1 MKKLYLLCIF
11 VNLLAPHLTFANE
24 TGYSEKYLEDRYWE
38 FIKERLFDGKT
49 PFLPKFQKDIIVV
62 LEKATRQDS
71 LIVKNLCDELND
83 VLAERKILIS
93 PFTTFNRYSI
103 YLNFGGNMAN
113 TPRQFMNVSPNT
125 NGNQIHQTAYK
136 TYYDLKQRYIDLR
149 FNDTVSFSGRKQYI
163 EYAVVRSLC
172 HLQGDPKLA
181 NVFIKGAILSE
192 FDFNPQGTHFTEVD
206 KFLLAKLYSRD
217 FREQFKS
224 YMVKKYSWL
233 YYMNFI
239 DADGMKFRSYIV
251 SIILG
256 LIILVLTYNKVINR
270 KYARVYLSYLFPGL
284 LIANSL
290 LLIYFVSLFMKN
302 FHFFPWNQ
310 MVVLNA
316 FALIISS
323 LLYLVERFL
332 LRPSIKFSARL
343 IIKVL
348 FLLIL
353 LLIPLFFLYGLTRF
367 FQTNWFIMFFA
378 LALGRGVHL
387 YFREINQSI
396 INKKDVE
403 MSRLKELKAQAEIKS
418 INARINPHF
427 LYNSLNS
434 IAGLVKSNP
443 EKAEKMALSLS
454 DMFRYSINRNNDQFL
469 MVKEEVE
476 VVRTYLEIEQIRF
489 GEKLKYTIDVDSNCN
504 ELKIPRFLI
513 QPLVENAI
521 KHGISKIEETGMVRL
536 EIKQIDEKLNIKVSD
551 NGPEFPEGLVGGYG
565 IQGIYDLLNLIYGDC
580 AELSWQNEPEKNIS
594 IKIALNKLTDK
605 Q

>member
-1 MKKLYLLCIF
+1 MKKLYLIWIF
-11 VNLLAPHLTFANE
+11 VNFLATHLTFANE
-24 TGYSEKYLEDRYWE
+24 TSYSQKYLEDRYWE

-49 PFLPKFQKDIIVV
+49 LFLPKFQEDIIVV

-71 LIVKNLCDELND
+71 LIVKNLCDELNN
-83 VLAERKILIS
+83 VLTEREILIS
-93 PFTTFNRYSI
+93 PLAAYNRFSI

-113 TPRQFMNVSPNT
+113 NSRQFKYVSANI
-125 NGNQIHQTAYK
+125 NGNQIFQSGGSQSF
-136 TYYDLKQRYIDLR
+136 YDLSIRYINLR
-149 FNDTVSFSGRKQYI
+149 FNDTVSFSERKQYI

-172 HLQGDPKLA
+172 HLQGDPQRV

-192 FDFNPQGTHFTEVD
+192 FDFNPQGTHFSDAD
-206 KFLLAKLYSRD
+206 KFLLAKLYSRN
-217 FREQFKS
+217 FREQFKT
-224 YMVKKYSWL
+224 YMLKKYSRL

-239 DADGMKFRSYIV
+239 DADGMKFRAYII

-270 KYARVYLSYLFPGL
+270 KYRRVYLSYLFPGL

-290 LLIYFVSLFMKN
+290 VLIHYVSLFMKN
-302 FHFFPWNQ
+302 FHIFPWYQ
-310 MVVLNA
+310 MVALNA
-316 FALIISS
+316 FALIISF
-323 LLYLVERFL
+323 LLYFIERFL
-332 LRPSIKFSARL
+332 LRPSIVFSVRL
-343 IIKVL
+343 IMKVL
-348 FLLIL
+348 FLLVL
-353 LLIPLFFLYGLTRF
+353 LVIPLFFFYGLTSF

-378 LALGRGVHL
+378 LALGRGAHL

-403 MSRLKELKAQAEIKS
+403 MSKLKELKAQAEINS

-434 IAGLVKSNP
+434 IAGLIKSEP
-443 EKAEKMALSLS
+443 SKAEKMALSLS

-469 MVKEEVE
+469 TIKEEVE

-489 GEKLKYTIDVDSNCN
+489 GEKLKYTIDVDSNCD

-521 KHGISKIEETGMVRL
+521 KHGVSKIEETGIVRL
-536 EIKQIDEKLNIKVSD
+536 EIKQMGGKLIIKVSD
-551 NGPEFPEGLVGGYG
+551 NGPGFPEGLVGGYG
-565 IQGIYDLLNLIYGDC
+565 IQGIYDLLNLIYGDK
-580 AELSWQNEPEKNIS
+580 AELSWQNEPEKSIF
-594 IKIALNKLTDK
+594 IKIDLSKLK
-605 Q
+605 V

>member
-1 MKKLYLLCIF
+1 MKKLYLIWIF
-11 VNLLAPHLTFANE
+11 VNFLATHLTFANE
-24 TGYSEKYLEDRYWE
+24 TSYSKKYLEDRYWE

-49 PFLPKFQKDIIVV
+49 HFLPKFQEDIIVV

-71 LIVKNLCDELND
+71 LIVKNLCDELNN
-83 VLAERKILIS
+83 VLTEREILIC
-93 PFTTFNRYSI
+93 PLAAYNRFSI

-113 TPRQFMNVSPNT
+113 NSRQFKYVSANV
-125 NGNQIHQTAYK
+125 NGNQIFQSGGSK
-136 TYYDLKQRYIDLR
+136 SFYDLSIRYINLR
-149 FNDTVSFSGRKQYI
+149 FNDTVSFSERKQYI

-172 HLQGDPKLA
+172 HLQGDPQRA

-192 FDFNPQGTHFTEVD
+192 FDFNPQGTHFTDAD

-217 FREQFKS
+217 FREQFKT
-224 YMVKKYSWL
+224 YMLKKYSWL

-239 DADGMKFRSYIV
+239 DADGMKFRAYII

-256 LIILVLTYNKVINR
+256 LIILVLTYNKIINR
-270 KYARVYLSYLFPGL
+270 KYRRVYLSYLFPGL

-290 LLIYFVSLFMKN
+290 VLIHYVSLLMKN
-302 FHFFPWNQ
+302 FHIFPWNQ
-310 MVVLNA
+310 MVALNA

-323 LLYLVERFL
+323 LLYLIERFL
-332 LRPSIKFSARL
+332 LRPSIVFSVRL
-343 IIKVL
+343 IMKVL

-353 LLIPLFFLYGLTRF
+353 LVIPLLLFYGLTSF

-378 LALGRGVHL
+378 LALGRGAHL

-403 MSRLKELKAQAEIKS
+403 MSKLKELKAQAEIKS
-418 INARINPHF
+418 ISARINPHF

-434 IAGLVKSNP
+434 IAGLVKSEP
-443 EKAEKMALSLS
+443 SKAEKMALSLS

-469 MVKEEVE
+469 TVKEEVE

-489 GEKLKYTIDVDSNCN
+489 GNRLKYDIDADSNCDA
-504 ELKIPRFLI
+504 LKVPRFLI

-521 KHGISKIEETGMVRL
+521 KHGVSKIEETGIVRL
-536 EIKQIDEKLNIKVSD
+536 EIKQMNEKLIIKVSD
-551 NGPEFPEGLVGGYG
+551 NGPGFPEGLVGGYG
-565 IQGIYDLLNLIYGDC
+565 IQGIYDLLDLIYGDK
-580 AELSWQNEPEKNIS
+580 ADLSWQNGPEKSIS
-594 IKIALNKLTDK
+594 IKIDLEKLIV
-605 Q
+605 

>member
-1 MKKLYLLCIF
+1 MKKLYLFLT
-11 VNLLAPHLTFANE
+11 VVSLLITHSVFANE
-24 TGYSEKYLEDRYWE
+24 TSYSQKYLEDRYWE

-49 PFLPKFQKDIIVV
+49 PFLPKFQEDIIVV

-71 LIVKNLCDELND
+71 LIVKNLCDELNN
-83 VLAERKILIS
+83 VLTEREILIS
-93 PFTTFNRYSI
+93 PLAAYNRFSI

-113 TPRQFMNVSPNT
+113 NSRQFKYVSANV
-125 NGNQIHQTAYK
+125 NGNQIFQSGGSK
-136 TYYDLKQRYIDLR
+136 SFYDLSIRYINLR
-149 FNDTVSFSGRKQYI
+149 FNDTVSFSERKQYI

-172 HLQGDPKLA
+172 HLQGDPQRV

-192 FDFNPQGTHFTEVD
+192 FDFNPQGTHFSDAD

-217 FREQFKS
+217 FREQFKT
-224 YMVKKYSWL
+224 YMLKKYSRL

-239 DADGMKFRSYIV
+239 DADGMKFRAYII

-270 KYARVYLSYLFPGL
+270 KYRRVYLSYLFPGL

-290 LLIYFVSLFMKN
+290 VLIHYVSLFMKN
-302 FHFFPWNQ
+302 FHIFPWYQ
-310 MVVLNA
+310 MVALNA
-316 FALIISS
+316 FALIISF
-323 LLYLVERFL
+323 LLYFIERFL
-332 LRPSIKFSARL
+332 LRPSIVFSVRL
-343 IIKVL
+343 IMKVL
-348 FLLIL
+348 FLLVL
-353 LLIPLFFLYGLTRF
+353 LVIPLFFFYGLTSF

-378 LALGRGVHL
+378 LALGRGAHL

-403 MSRLKELKAQAEIKS
+403 MSKLKELKAQAEINS

-434 IAGLVKSNP
+434 IAGLIKSEP
-443 EKAEKMALSLS
+443 SKAEKMALSLS

-469 MVKEEVE
+469 TIKEEVE
-476 VVRTYLEIEQIRF
+476 VVRAYLEIEQIRF
-489 GEKLKYTIDVDSNCN
+489 GEKLKYTIDVDSNCD

-521 KHGISKIEETGMVRL
+521 KHGVSKIEETGIVRL
-536 EIKQIDEKLNIKVSD
+536 EIKQMGGKLIIKVSD
-551 NGPEFPEGLVGGYG
+551 NGPGFPEGLVGGYG
-565 IQGIYDLLNLIYGDC
+565 IQGIYDLLNLIYGDK
-580 AELSWQNEPEKNIS
+580 AELSWQNEPEKSIF
-594 IKIALNKLTDK
+594 IKIDLSKLK
-605 Q
+605 V